1 MESWKV
7 ANAAVFLF
15 GGIKTSK
22 EMTSN
27 VLHHLLADPTQLEA
41 VRAQP
46 ALVDSAIEVSVG
58 RTGRTT
64 PFAVLEPVFVGG
76 STVQMATLHNQD
88 QVAAKDVRPGDTV
101 VVRKAGDVIPEV
113 VGPVLS
119 LRPAGLAAWEFP
131 KVCPCPLKTELV
143 RPEGEADTRCVE
155 PSCPFQR
162 VDDKAEITDAIV
174 VAVIE
179 KMLKQRK
186 DSITQ
191 YEAAQ
196 RQDLAD
202 AEKFEAGVLAGYMP
216 QGLSAAEVEAIVA
229 AAVAE
234 SGARG
239 PADMGKVIALVK
251 PKVAGRADMG
261 EVSRLVKAKLS
272 AV

>member
-1 MESWKV
+1 MSLEIRIDDDWK
-7 ANAAVFLF
+7 AA
-15 GGIKTSK
+15 
-22 EMTSN
+22 M
-27 VLHHLLADPTQLEA
+27 
-41 VRAQP
+41 
-46 ALVDSAIEVSVG
+46 
-58 RTGRTT
+58 
-64 PFAVLEPVFVGG
+64 
-76 STVQMATLHNQD
+76 
-88 QVAAKDVRPGDTV
+88 
-101 VVRKAGDVIPEV
+101 KAGDKAKKDA
-113 VGPVLS
+113 LS
-119 LRPAGLAAWEFP
+119 LLRAAI
-131 KVCPCPLKTELV
+131 KHK
-143 RPEGEADTRCVE
+143 
-155 PSCPFQR
+155 R